1 MFTLQDNQLIY
12 INKKIEEHFER
23 FTYDNVNRFIDYY
36 ENISFT
42 VFKEFFSSFHF
53 NLNKLFRHLNG
64 KMQGNRHYNAYESRQ
79 LLFLIEELNSIQ
91 STLRNT
97 QYYFTVIPYYKGLLD
112 KCEKFLVES
121 GGSTIPQ
128 DIEFINLI
136 DSEPI
141 FTFDS
146 HTSIT
151 RCDKKISFPAKTI
164 GSGSYAT
171 VHKYKDDYY
180 NRFFVIK
187 KAKKD
192 LTKDEYERFKREFE
206 EMKKLNSPYVIEV
219 YNFDDE
225 KQQYVMEFAD
235 ETLDSFITKNNGNLD
250 AKERIGLVRQIFRA
264 FIYINSKGVLHRDIS
279 TKNILIKKYEGLNVI
294 KVSDFGLVKLENS
307 ILTNKNTT
315 IKGYFNDPKLEL
327 IGFDKYN
334 NLHETYALTR
344 IVYFVMTGKTRL
356 DSYKN
361 NEFEKF
367 IEKGIADDLNSRY
380 KDVEELQDAFNK
392 IVHILS

>member
-1 MFTLQDNQLIY
+1 MPTLQDNVLIY
-12 INKKIEEHFER
+12 INNKVDDHFER
-23 FTYDNVNRFIDYY
+23 FTYENVNRYIDFY
-36 ENISFT
+36 EDINFP

-53 NLNKLFRHLNG
+53 YLNKLFIFLNG
-64 KMQGNRHYNAYESRQ
+64 KLKSNRHYNAYESRQ
-79 LLFLIEELNSIQ
+79 LMFLIDEIYSLQ
-91 STLRNT
+91 STLKGT
-97 QYYFTVIPYYKGLLD
+97 EYYFTVIPYYKGILD
-112 KCEKFLVES
+112 KCERFLVES
-121 GGSTIPQ
+121 GGSAIPH
-128 DIEFINLI
+128 DFEFINLI
-136 DSEPI
+136 DAEPI
-141 FTFDS
+141 FTFD
-146 HTSIT
+146 TQVSIS
-151 RCDKKISFPAKTI
+151 RADKNISFPTKTI
-164 GSGSYAT
+164 GTGSYAT

-219 YNFDDE
+219 YHFDDE

-235 ETLDSFITKNNGNLD
+235 DTLDSYILKNNGIMGV
-250 AKERIGLVRQIFRA
+250 KERVNLVRQILRA

-294 KVSDFGLVKLENS
+294 KVSDFGLVKLEDS
-307 ILTNKNTT
+307 VLTNKNTT

-327 IGFDKYN
+327 IGFDKYTI
-334 NLHETYALTR
+334 LHETYALTR
-344 IVYFVMTGKTRL
+344 IAYFVMTGKVKL

-361 NEFEKF
+361 NDFKKF
-367 IEKGIADDLNSRY
+367 IEMGIADDPFSRY

-392 IVHILS
+392 IVHTLS